1 MLILPGNMLKKITS
15 SHYEH
20 KILIC
25 TGKGQAIIPILA
37 YLASDVT
44 AVPPSLAMSASFRR
58 LLTSSRALATHA
70 LKCAVNSRRG
80 DADSDDDEAFFRL
93 LFFFFFFES

>member
-1 MLILPGNMLKKITS
+1 MGR
-15 SHYEH
+15 
-20 KILIC
+20 
-25 TGKGQAIIPILA
+25 AIIPILA

-80 DADSDDDEAFFRL
+80 DADSDDDDAVFRL
-93 LFFFFFFES
+93 LFFFFLESCNSDISASLDCCSCKSSRSAG